1 MKIRYDNRVLSKLA
15 MRLGR
20 DNVDSIIL
28 HLSEPFNNTR
38 ISRNDIHVIP
48 ANFTWSLQTINSI
61 KTTNS
66 FATYQVIPLEIT
78 LLLASHLK
86 ESM

>member
-1 MKIRYDNRVLSKLA
+1 MMILYDNRVLSKLA

-20 DNVDSIIL
+20 DNHDSIIL
-28 HLSEPFNNTR
+28 HLSEPYNNTR
-38 ISRNDIHVIP
+38 VSIDNSHVIP

-66 FATYQVIPLEIT
+66 FATYQVIPVEIT

-86 ESM
+86 EAM